1 MEIYTAPF
9 VCESKAGIP
18 DEKGYFEGYGSTF
31 GGDPDSGGDVVVRGA
46 FFESLIKGGRNG
58 SGVAMLWQ
66 HDHKQPLGVW
76 DSLAENE
83 RGLKVAGRLALGTQ
97 IGDYAHVVMKMKAL
111 QGLSIGYDTIEA
123 EPGKGKIKRLLK
135 KVELWEISPVTFA
148 MNTRA
153 SITRVKSLAEAKTP
167 RELEDALR
175 DAGLSREEAKYAIS
189 ICRQTLREAE
199 KDDGKSLSPMTEIL
213 KLTQE
218 LNALTV
224 QQSVKMHIN
233 SLFEEGGRRNG

>member
-9 VCESKAGIP
+9 TVESKEGIP
-18 DEKGYFEGYGSTF
+18 DEKGFFEGYGSTF
-31 GGDPDSGGDVVVRGA
+31 GGKADSGGDVVMRGA
-46 FFESLIKGGRNG
+46 FFESLVKGGRNG

-76 DSLAENE
+76 DFLQENDK
-83 RGLKVAGRLALGTQ
+83 GLKVAGRLALGTQ
-97 IGDYAHVVMKMKAL
+97 IGDYAYIVMKMKAL
-111 QGLSIGYDTIEA
+111 QGLSIGYDTIES
-123 EPGKGKIKRLLK
+123 EPGKGDVRRYLK

-199 KDDGKSLSPMTEIL
+199 KEDGRSLAPLTEIL

-218 LNALTV
+218 LNSFAV
-224 QQSVKMHIN
+224 QQSVKMHIK
-233 SLFEEGGRRNG
+233 SLS

>member
-9 VCESKAGIP
+9 ICESKAGIP
-18 DEKGYFEGYGSTF
+18 DDKGFFEGYGSTF
-31 GGDPDSGGDVVVRGA
+31 GGDPDSGGDVVLKGA
-46 FFESLIKGGRNG
+46 FFESLMKGGRNG

-66 HDHKQPLGVW
+66 HDFKLPLGVW

-97 IGDYAHVVMKMKAL
+97 IGDYAYVVMKMKAL
-111 QGLSIGYDTIEA
+111 QGLSIGYDTIDT
-123 EPGKGKIKRLLK
+123 EPGKGKIKRFLK

-153 SITRVKSLAEAKTP
+153 SITRVKSLAEAKTA

-175 DAGLSREEAKYAIS
+175 DAGLSREEAKYTIS

-199 KDDGKSLSPMTEIL
+199 KMDGNSLTPLTEIL

-218 LNALTV
+218 LNSFERE
-224 QQSVKMHIN
+224 QSVRMQIN
-233 SLFEEGGRRNG
+233 SIL